1 MSALVALAER
11 DAQTELWRT
20 YVAEMA
26 WSAARVLH
34 GKNFP
39 FPPFSQLCRRD
50 GKATDVRT
58 AEEIRTDMIA
68 QLKKDVMKD
77 EAV

>member
-1 MSALVALAER
+1 MGALVALAER
-11 DAQTELWRT
+11 DAEEQLWRT
-20 YVAEMA
+20 YVAEMT
-26 WSAARVLH
+26 WSAARALH

-50 GKATDVRT
+50 GKVADTRT
-58 AEEIRTDMIA
+58 AEEIRKDMIA
-68 QLKKDVMKD
+68 QLKKDVMEN

>member
-11 DAQTELWRT
+11 DAQKELWRT

-50 GKATDVRT
+50 GKATDART
-58 AEEIRTDMIA
+58 AEEIRKDMIA
-68 QLKKDVMKD
+68 QLRKDVMGN